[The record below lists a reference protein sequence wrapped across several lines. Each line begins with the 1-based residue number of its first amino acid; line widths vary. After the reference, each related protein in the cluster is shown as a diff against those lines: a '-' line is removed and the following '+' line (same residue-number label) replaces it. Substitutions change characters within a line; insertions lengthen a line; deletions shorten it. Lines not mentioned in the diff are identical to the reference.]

1 MNTVQR
7 FIKAQQGED
16 AYISFQQAYG
26 ELKAGSKQS
35 HWIWYIFPQLKQ
47 LGFSSI
53 AQHFGIVDFK
63 EAYGYLQNKELF
75 QNYDTITQLVEQQ
88 LKRNIPAL
96 MLMSGDTDT
105 KKLVSSLTLFRE
117 AALFL
122 ERQGD
127 TSQDFAALAQRCDR
141 ILKETSKQGYYPCN
155 RTLDFVASAEA
166 EKVNL
171 GSGKV

>member
-1 MNTVQR
+1 MSTIQH
-7 FIKAQQGED
+7 FINAQQGQD
-16 AYISFQQAYG
+16 GYISFQQAYN

-35 HWIWYIFPQLKQ
+35 HWIWYIFPQIKQ

-63 EAYGYLQNKELF
+63 DACDYLQSGYLF
-75 QNYDTITQLVEQQ
+75 RNYEAITQLVEQQ
-88 LKRNIPAL
+88 LKRKIPAL
-96 MLMSGDTDT
+96 ILMNGEIDT

-127 TSQDFAALAQRCDR
+127 TSQDFAALAHCCER
-141 ILKETSKQGYYPCN
+141 ILTETSKQGYFPCE
-155 RTLDFVASAEA
+155 RTLSFVAH
-166 EKVNL
+166 N
-171 GSGKV
+171 